1 MRLAD
6 RLMVTRTTDWL
17 VTPGQLEKVGGPTNH
32 QPISVSLVPVSTA
45 AALQRPGELHF
56 GLLGPS
62 FGPDAVVL
70 VDQGGVVAPVSPL
83 LLEDAPLVLP
93 PPTVLLPPTVLS
105 SELGIPIQSLH
116 ALGFLARVVASD
128 DLLHSTNLNMV
139 EMSQKEEDKFK
150 FPPLEP
156 HHVLNEQQRKNKN
169 SHHLFKILK

>member
-32 QPISVSLVPVSTA
+32 QPISVSLVPVSTS
-45 AALQRPGELHF
+45 AALQRPCELHF

-93 PPTVLLPPTVLS
+93 PPTVLLPPTVLRS
-105 SELGIPIQSLH
+105 NLGGIPIQSLH

-128 DLLHSTNLNMV
+128 DLLHSPNLNM
-139 EMSQKEEDKFK
+139 
-150 FPPLEP
+150 
-156 HHVLNEQQRKNKN
+156 
-169 SHHLFKILK
+169 

>member
-1 MRLAD
+1 MMRLAD

-32 QPISVSLVPVSTA
+32 QPSVSLVPVSTA
-45 AALQRPGELHF
+45 AALQRPRELHF

-70 VDQGGVVAPVSPL
+70 VDQGGVVAPIPPL

-93 PPTVLLPPTVLS
+93 PPTVLLPPTVLRS
-105 SELGIPIQSLH
+105 DLGIPIQSLH

-128 DLLHSTNLNMV
+128 DLLHSPNLNMF
-139 EMSQKEEDKFK
+139 ESKRRRQ
-150 FPPLEP
+150 
-156 HHVLNEQQRKNKN
+156 
-169 SHHLFKILK
+169 I

>member
-1 MRLAD
+1 MMRLAD

-93 PPTVLLPPTVLS
+93 PPTVLLPPTVLRS
-105 SELGIPIQSLH
+105 DLGIPIQSLH

-128 DLLHSTNLNMV
+128 DLFHSPNLNMF
-139 EMSQKEEDKFK
+139 ESKRRRQ
-150 FPPLEP
+150 
-156 HHVLNEQQRKNKN
+156 
-169 SHHLFKILK
+169 I